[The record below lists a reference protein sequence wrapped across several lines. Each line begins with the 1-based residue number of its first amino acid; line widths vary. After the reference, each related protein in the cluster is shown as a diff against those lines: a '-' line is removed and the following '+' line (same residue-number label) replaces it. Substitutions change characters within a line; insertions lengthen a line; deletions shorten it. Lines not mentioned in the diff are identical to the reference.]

1 MIYNDINTIPAKV
14 FLKVEQTGNL
24 LLLSTTETK
33 EDLKKVWEILQNEHE
48 IIKENNDNN
57 KVLDISSNLESLY
70 SKFKATDLSIYYLR
84 KKKDQDIINLLK
96 EQNYKLHLNNFKKDL
111 DLIGKLNKCGTIK
124 PRHSVTLNDYEKFE
138 KRFLPARNF
147 GVLLVS
153 TSQGLMT
160 HIQAKDKKIGGKLIA
175 YCY

>member
-1 MIYNDINTIPAKV
+1 MSVNDPIANALSKIRNAEKV
-14 FLKVEQTGNL
+14 GKQTCEIIQ
-24 LLLSTTETK
+24 SSSM
-33 EDLKKVWEILQNEHE
+33 LKKVLLILQEE
-48 IIKENNDNN
+48 G
-57 KVLDISSNLESLY
+57 
-70 SKFKATDLSIYYLR
+70 YLGSYEVETTN
-84 KKKDQDIINLLK
+84 QGELL
-96 EQNYKLHLNNFKKDL
+96 NVN
-111 DLIGKLNKCGTIK
+111 LIGKLNKCGTIK